1 MANQTGIEMNVSKSG
16 RGVDNLFT
24 MVVDDSLADRFIA
37 GKLLSRAIVDGSQKI
52 FESAVSAWEY
62 LSGLN
67 GSETLP
73 DVILLDIR
81 MPEMDGFEF
90 LDNFQ
95 TLPEMIRKGV
105 RVFMLTSSVNPDDR
119 AKAETYASVVGFI
132 SKPLTESAL
141 KEALSGT
148 EQA

>member
-1 MANQTGIEMNVSKSG
+1 MKVSNSG
-16 RGVDNLFT
+16 RGVGNLFT

-37 GKLLSRAIVDGSQKI
+37 GKLLSRAMVDGSQKI

-62 LSGLN
+62 LSGLS

-90 LDNFQ
+90 LEKFQ
-95 TLPEMIRKGV
+95 TLPEMVRKRV
-105 RVFMLTSSVNPDDR
+105 RVFMLTSSVNPDDK
-119 AKAETYASVVGFI
+119 AKADTYVNVVGFI
-132 SKPLTESAL
+132 SKPLTEERL